1 MKVKAIMIIVDYLQN
16 DTKCSIA
23 LKLQNLINSIVEKM
37 IGINYQSRS
46 KRLEKTTD
54 SQIKQEA
61 ETFLRS
67 LMTFGKIK

>member
-1 MKVKAIMIIVDYLQN
+1 MKVKAIMIIVDYLQD

>member
-1 MKVKAIMIIVDYLQN
+1 MEVKAIMIIVDYLQN